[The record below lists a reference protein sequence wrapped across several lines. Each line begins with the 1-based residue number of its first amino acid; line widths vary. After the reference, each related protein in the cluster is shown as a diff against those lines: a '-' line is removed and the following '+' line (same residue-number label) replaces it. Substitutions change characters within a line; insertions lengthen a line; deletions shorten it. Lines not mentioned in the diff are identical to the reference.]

1 MIIISQ
7 DKMEIF
13 NFDEIFRL
21 YVDNWSNEE
30 FATEPNCF
38 CIKAEKSSDNM
49 ICAFLGEY
57 KTEERAKEVLQE
69 IAQKFLS
76 YLKLEG
82 GPAILQGQID
92 IQPNIFNIPKVYEM
106 PED

>member
-1 MIIISQ
+1 MIIVSQ
-7 DKMEIF
+7 DKGKII
-13 NFDEIFRL
+13 NFDNMTRVYITFDEGDDDVCIRTETVDSL
-21 YVDNWSNEE
+21 YED
-30 FATEPNCF
+30 
-38 CIKAEKSSDNM
+38 
-49 ICAFLGEY
+49 LGYY
-57 KTEERAKEVLQE
+57 KTEARAKKVLQE
-69 IAQKFLS
+69 IAQKFSS

>member
-1 MIIISQ
+1 MIIVSQ

-13 NFDEIFRL
+13 NFEEIFRL

-57 KTEERAKEVLQE
+57 ETEERAKEVLQE
-69 IAQKFLS
+69 IVSKYKTTLYNS
-76 YLKLEG
+76 KTNETVV
-82 GPAILQGQID
+82 
-92 IQPNIFNIPKVYEM
+92 NIPKVFEM
-106 PED
+106 PKE

>member
-1 MIIISQ
+1 MIIVSQ
-7 DKMEIF
+7 DKGKII
-13 NFDEIFRL
+13 NFDNMTRVYINFDKGDDDVCIRTET
-21 YVDNWSNEE
+21 VDSLFE
-30 FATEPNCF
+30 
-38 CIKAEKSSDNM
+38 D
-49 ICAFLGEY
+49 LGYY

-69 IAQKFLS
+69 IAQKYSS

-82 GPAILQGQID
+82 GPAILQGQMD